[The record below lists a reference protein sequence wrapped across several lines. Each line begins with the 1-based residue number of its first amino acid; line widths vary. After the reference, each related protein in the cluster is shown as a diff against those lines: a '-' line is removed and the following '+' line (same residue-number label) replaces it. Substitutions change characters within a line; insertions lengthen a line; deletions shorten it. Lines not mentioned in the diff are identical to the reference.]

1 MVIYAIISEDGYV
14 EGYGSTNGGN
24 DNEVE
29 IEIPED
35 HEFFSKDI
43 MSFKYEGGELVF
55 DKEVNDKR
63 IREREKEELLPTDD
77 ELNAIAIM
85 ELYEKIMTKEGGA

>member
-1 MVIYAIISEDGYV
+1 MVIYVLLSEDNYV
-14 EGYGSTNGGN
+14 EGYGSTPSGSE
-24 DNEVE
+24 NEVE
-29 IEIPED
+29 IEISKD

-43 MSFKYEGGELVF
+43 MSFKYEGGGLVF